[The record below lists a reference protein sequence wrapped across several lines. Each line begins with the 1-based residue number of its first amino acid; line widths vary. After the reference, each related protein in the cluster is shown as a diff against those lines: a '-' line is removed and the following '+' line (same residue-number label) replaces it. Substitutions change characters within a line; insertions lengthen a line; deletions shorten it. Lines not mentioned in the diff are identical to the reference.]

1 MIQKFRPF
9 QNAKI
14 RQQILGI
21 YFIVTFLPI
30 VLIGGF
36 LLINT
41 GKLLNNYY
49 TDLLE
54 ADNQRVKTTLFEITT
69 QVYNISEDL
78 ALNQNI
84 RQAVMQDYN
93 AGGEMPETG
102 MIGNYISSYAE
113 IDSIE
118 IYTDNPGC
126 EGIGQ
131 FAVVDEEAN
140 SVAWY
145 QEALTQN
152 AAFWIPLDKTDEYGN
167 VYWHLC
173 LVRRIPTAESGYHGV
188 LMICLSDN
196 YLRTRIESREYKI
209 LISAN
214 DESVFYSSDRTG
226 YGQALP
232 VTVTGDP
239 AYFSYSGE
247 LQEGK
252 SKSLVSVST
261 LALYQSDSRLYIC
274 VINSEAFHHT
284 VRFLLICIGII
295 LIAAVVPGIMIYW
308 FTGYFTGRILTLRHA
323 MHQASSED
331 YEITSFV
338 QGKDEI
344 SEAFVDLQIMI
355 QNIKQKDARMYEAR
369 LKEQRLI
376 NEQQK
381 MEFKMLFAQINPHFL
396 FNTLETIRM
405 KAIKAGDREAAS
417 AIKLLGKSM
426 RYVLETVG
434 TADVAMERELEHV
447 ENYLAIQK
455 LRFGEKFDSEIV
467 IDPDLEI
474 EKVSILPLLLQPIV
488 ENAIV
493 HGLEEKE
500 SGGKI
505 RITIER
511 KMEEE
516 ELLLLTVSDNGCG
529 MGEEELTQLREK
541 ILKNQ
546 IGQSKS
552 IGLTNVNQRI
562 RLCYGTQYGLE
573 INSVP
578 GEGTRVCVK
587 LPYEKAV
594 ECEK

>member
-1 MIQKFRPF
+1 M
-9 QNAKI
+9 
-14 RQQILGI
+14 
-21 YFIVTFLPI
+21 
-30 VLIGGF
+30 
-36 LLINT
+36 
-41 GKLLNNYY
+41 
-49 TDLLE
+49 
-54 ADNQRVKTTLFEITT
+54 
-69 QVYNISEDL
+69 
-78 ALNQNI
+78 
-84 RQAVMQDYN
+84 
-93 AGGEMPETG
+93 
-102 MIGNYISSYAE
+102 
-113 IDSIE
+113 
-118 IYTDNPGC
+118 
-126 EGIGQ
+126 
-131 FAVVDEEAN
+131 
-140 SVAWY
+140 
-145 QEALTQN
+145 
-152 AAFWIPLDKTDEYGN
+152 
-167 VYWHLC
+167 
-173 LVRRIPTAESGYHGV
+173 
-188 LMICLSDN
+188 
-196 YLRTRIESREYKI
+196 
-209 LISAN
+209 
-214 DESVFYSSDRTG
+214 
-226 YGQALP
+226 
-232 VTVTGDP
+232 
-239 AYFSYSGE
+239 
-247 LQEGK
+247 
-252 SKSLVSVST
+252 
-261 LALYQSDSRLYIC
+261 YQSDSRLYIC